1 MYVQTGGVEI
11 CVLLPVDCGNLFIHV
26 GRLGDSICWLVVVG
40 MAGCDNSDTELL
52 PSYHHSIRNQGLDLQ
67 AHNSYR

>member
-26 GRLGDSICWLVVVG
+26 GRLGDSILLVG
-40 MAGCDNSDTELL
+40 SG
-52 PSYHHSIRNQGLDLQ
+52 RNG
-67 AHNSYR
+67 RV